1 VRTIKLIKKNV
12 CGRTLYAPDCD
23 ESRLILHF
31 AKKDNFTQK
40 DVDHLKK
47 ESLYKIEI
55 RVEGQ
60 VQTIDQQYE
69 EHA

>member
-1 VRTIKLIKKNV
+1 
-12 CGRTLYAPDCD
+12 
-23 ESRLILHF
+23 LILHF